1 MAKQQSFGDKVKKKS
16 VDSRITVKVIKGYR
30 SDTGS
35 MKYLERLV
43 KVEDVAAME
52 KLDIT
57 R

>member
-1 MAKQQSFGDKVKKKS
+1 MAKQQSFGDKTKKKS
-16 VDSRITVKVIKGYR
+16 SDTRITVKVIKAYR

-43 KVEDVAAME
+43 NVADAAAME
-52 KLDIT
+52 NLDIS

>member
-1 MAKQQSFGDKVKKKS
+1 MAKQQSFGDKTKKKS
-16 VDSRITVKVIKGYR
+16 SDTRITVKVIKAYR

-43 KVEDVAAME
+43 KVADAAAME
-52 KLDIT
+52 NLDIS

>member
-1 MAKQQSFGDKVKKKS
+1 MAKQQSFGDKTKKKAA
-16 VDSRITVKVIKGYR
+16 DSRITVKVIKGYR
-30 SDTGS
+30 SDSGS

-43 KVEDVAAME
+43 KVEDTAAIE

>member
-1 MAKQQSFGDKVKKKS
+1 MAKQQSFGDKTKKKTA
-16 VDSRITVKVIKGYR
+16 DSRITVKVIKGYR
-30 SDTGS
+30 SDSGS

-43 KVEDVAAME
+43 KVEDTAAIE